1 MSDELPPTPGDK
13 QRILLVT
20 GVLGAGKTTALR
32 ALEDLGWETID
43 NFPIRL
49 LERLIDTPDLANQA
63 HGALAIGFDSRTRG
77 FDPVAVIHLVKMLSR
92 RNDLIVSTLYLD
104 CSGEELQRRYNETR
118 RRHPLAADMP
128 VMAGISAERELM
140 EPLRRWAEMVINTT
154 AFSSNQLTQA
164 IREQFGSDSAPGITV
179 TVTSFGFARGMP
191 PVADFVFDMRFLNNP
206 HWDPELRPQTGKDPE
221 VGAFVRRDPAYADT
235 FARIRDLLLTL
246 LPRFRAQGKAYVN
259 IAFGCTGG
267 RHRSVFVAEEIAVA
281 LREAGFSPTLLHRNL
296 ASRAADLV
304 EGGATR

>member
-1 MSDELPPTPGDK
+1 MGYGMK
-13 QRILLVT
+13 VWGRIASAIGLWAVMI
-20 GVLGAGKTTALR
+20 GSLGMAPLGAQSNGGTIAGIILDQAGKTIAGAIVTAKS
-32 ALEDLGWETID
+32 ES
-43 NFPIRL
+43 
-49 LERLIDTPDLANQA
+49 NQ
-63 HGALAIGFDSRTRG
+63 
-77 FDPVAVIHLVKMLSR
+77 
-92 RNDLIVSTLYLD
+92 
-104 CSGEELQRRYNETR
+104 
-118 RRHPLAADMP
+118 
-128 VMAGISAERELM
+128 
-140 EPLRRWAEMVINTT
+140 NTT
-154 AFSSNQLTQA
+154 STVSDAEGHFSMTNLA
-164 IREQFGSDSAPGITV
+164 GGNYTV
-179 TVTSFGFARGMP
+179 EATSPGFARNTRTGVPVSAGQSQDLSITLNVDSITQSVTVHETDLLAVDTAPAGNVLEATSARTEISNAVITNFMP

-246 LPRFRAQGKAYVN
+246 LPRFRAQGKAYVT

-267 RHRSVFVAEEIAVA
+267 RHRSVFVAEEIAAA